1 VIRGNKAIVAALLL
15 AITCISAAS
24 AEEQR
29 YISIRNTDSVWVPG
43 GVCSLQFRLDNGGS
57 GQGFNKLAVTM
68 QVKDNKGGTI
78 EEGVMDVKPF
88 GDSDAT
94 RSQNAYLETSCNDD
108 ATSIEVV
115 KATEMENGKEVSLP
129 LSVFDTQYYKPL
141 TVSVKK

>member
-1 VIRGNKAIVAALLL
+1 MIKGSRTILAVIALS
-15 AITCISAAS
+15 ISGISSAY

-43 GVCSLQFRLDNGGS
+43 GICSLQFRLDNGGS

-68 QVKDNKGGTI
+68 RVKDNKGDI
-78 EEGVMDVKPF
+78 LEEGIMDVEPF

-94 RSQNAYLETSCNDD
+94 RSQNAYLETTCNDN
-108 ATSIEVV
+108 ASSVEVV
-115 KATEMENGKEVSLP
+115 KATEMINGKEFSLP

-141 TVSVKK
+141 TVTVNE

>member
-1 VIRGNKAIVAALLL
+1 MKGSRTILALIALS
-15 AITCISAAS
+15 ISGISSAY

-43 GVCSLQFRLDNGGS
+43 GICSLQFRLDNGGS

-68 QVKDNKGGTI
+68 RVKDNKGDI
-78 EEGVMDVKPF
+78 LEEGIMDVEPF

-94 RSQNAYLETSCNDD
+94 RSQNAYLETTCNDD
-108 ATSIEVV
+108 ASSVEVV
-115 KATEMENGKEVSLP
+115 KATEMINGKEFSLP

-141 TVSVKK
+141 TVTVNK

>member
-1 VIRGNKAIVAALLL
+1 MKGSRTILAVIALS
-15 AITCISAAS
+15 ISGISSAY

-43 GVCSLQFRLDNGGS
+43 GICSLQFRLDNGGS

-68 QVKDNKGGTI
+68 RVKDNKGDI
-78 EEGVMDVKPF
+78 LEEGIMDVEPF

-94 RSQNAYLETSCNDD
+94 RSQNAYLETTCNDN
-108 ATSIEVV
+108 ASSVEVV
-115 KATEMENGKEVSLP
+115 KATEMINGKEFSLP

-141 TVSVKK
+141 TVTVNE